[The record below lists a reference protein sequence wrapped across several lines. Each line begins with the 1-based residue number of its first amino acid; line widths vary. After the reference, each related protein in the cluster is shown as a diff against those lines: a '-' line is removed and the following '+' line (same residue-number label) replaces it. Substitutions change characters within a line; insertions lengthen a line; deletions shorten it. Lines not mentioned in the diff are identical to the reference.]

1 MAGLACLRDIR
12 AELRRDGYGS
22 LRAEDWRIADEM
34 RQEWLSL
41 SIDFSDLPDDK
52 AVPGGAVRFRRSAR
66 FAISSAGSQLSPLPE
81 AGDRPKALLDTSRE
95 NAFLLALIGCDFAQL
110 PLDAAALKGD
120 WQAHAHLI
128 RCMAGQPTLPLRHRS
143 GVEYVALHLMEQANA
158 QGGDITIRG
167 DDGSSPAQLRL
178 DRPLACCILHLAGLT
193 YQTAPIAAIAPAHP
207 AFRDLL
213 VIEFQRQP
221 SSR

>member
-41 SIDFSDLPDDK
+41 SIDFSDLPADK
-52 AVPGGAVRFRRSAR
+52 AVPAGSAYMRRSGR
-66 FAISSAGSQLSPLPE
+66 FAISSAGSQISPLPE
-81 AGDRPKALLDTSRE
+81 ARDMPKALLDASRE

-110 PLDAAALKGD
+110 PLDAAALDGD

-128 RCMAGQPTLPLRHRS
+128 RCMAGQPTPLRHRS
-143 GVEYVALHLMEQANA
+143 CVEVVALHLMELVNA
-158 QGGDITIRG
+158 RGGDISIGG
-167 DDGSSPAQLRL
+167 DDGSSLTQLSL
-178 DRPLACCILHLAGLT
+178 DRPLDGCILHLAGLT

-221 SSR
+221 PSR

>member
-52 AVPGGAVRFRRSAR
+52 AVPAGAVRFRRSAR
-66 FAISSAGSQLSPLPE
+66 FAISSAGSQLSPRPE
-81 AGDRPKALLDTSRE
+81 ARDMPKALLDASRE

-128 RCMAGQPTLPLRHRS
+128 RCMAGGPLPLRHRS
-143 GVEYVALHLMEQANA
+143 RVEYVALHLMELANA
-158 QGGDITIRG
+158 QGGDIFIRG
-167 DDGSSPAQLRL
+167 DDGSSLAQLRL
-178 DRPLACCILHLAGLT
+178 DRPLYGCILHLAGLT
-193 YQTAPIAAIAPAHP
+193 YQTAPITAIAAAHP